1 MISFNSWQIVGKIVN
16 MMVESRLFI
25 LQGGLVASFFKLLGK
40 KNKKYTKSSGDK
52 DVFHAITNPISNN
65 ATKLKKN
72 EDELKELL
80 EMVEAEIL

>member
-25 LQGGLVASFFKLLGK
+25 LQGGLVASFLSYSAT
-40 KNKKYTKSSGDK
+40 KNKKYAKSSGDK